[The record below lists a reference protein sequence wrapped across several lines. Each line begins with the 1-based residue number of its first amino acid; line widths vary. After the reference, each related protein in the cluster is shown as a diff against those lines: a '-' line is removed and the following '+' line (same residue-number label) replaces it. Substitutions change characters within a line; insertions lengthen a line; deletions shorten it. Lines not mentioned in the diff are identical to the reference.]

1 MLELYL
7 LTRVGILSN
16 LFGVIAAVSGIASL
30 VFYLISITK
39 DEWSGK
45 NCFNEW
51 QQSMMKRFSKKLF
64 YIFCVSTFLNILLPS
79 QKEMYAIYGVGG
91 VIDYVQSNEQAKKLP
106 DKCINALDKW
116 VESITPEESKK

>member
-7 LTRVGILSN
+7 LTRIGILSN
-16 LFGVIAAVSGIASL
+16 LFGVIAFVSGIASI

-39 DEWSGK
+39 DDWSGK

-51 QQSMMKRFSKKLF
+51 QQSMLKRFSKKLF
-64 YIFCVSTFLNILLPS
+64 YTFCVSIFLNTLLPS
-79 QKEMYAIYGVGG
+79 QEEMYAIYGVGG